1 MATTDAALSLQD
13 ATAGLFGQQQHH
25 SGGRADSDGPT
36 VNVTLPTSL
45 RIFQVSSLDLRRLAL
60 QALFNEPVS
69 PGRWQADSDGPTVT
83 VTTLGCESSAW
94 AVRFSPPALEFL
106 QSPGVCLSESSF
118 KFSHS
123 IRPQLPYGHVPLQ
136 WPPDSHLT

>member
-45 RIFQVSSLDLRRLAL
+45 RIFQVSSLDLRLTHAT
-60 QALFNEPVS
+60 
-69 PGRWQADSDGPTVT
+69 GPAGSV
-83 VTTLGCESSAW
+83 
-94 AVRFSPPALEFL
+94 
-106 QSPGVCLSESSF
+106 Q
-118 KFSHS
+118 
-123 IRPQLPYGHVPLQ
+123 
-136 WPPDSHLT
+136 